1 VSDVTT
7 SAKVDE
13 TQTATLTMKPAL
25 KKSRIGLW
33 VALVLFVLIAGV
45 SAFLWYEYHAITKLQ
60 HALTEQAA
68 AHEIKRNALEAKFAE
83 SLAQQTKQVQSDV
96 TELTQRVDSTSSK
109 VLGLANMSRDDWKL
123 AEVDYLLRMANQRIL
138 MEHEAT
144 NSLALAQS
152 ANGILAELQNADLFT
167 ARKKLTEEIEA
178 LKMASKVDREGIYL
192 QLLAITQQIEN
203 LPLIEPLFE
212 EDEETIAAMEQGEEL
227 PPQTFWQRV
236 QNVGKHAWQKL
247 SIYVRVRDQG
257 RRVDAILPP
266 EDQMYLKQNLR
277 LMLEQ
282 AQIGLLRE
290 EQHVYQASLDKAQNW
305 IRDYYPLNDQAQIVL
320 NDLEQLK
327 KSNVQQPLPDFTGLA
342 AMEAINEETDCLHSM
357 CSFISALGHGRYFA
371 RCRLCVSDSWPKIAR
386 NKFMVC
392 VFRRCSNCT

>member
-1 VSDVTT
+1 MSDLNT
-7 SAKVDE
+7 SVAANE
-13 TQTATLTMKPAL
+13 SPAATVNVKSHLPV
-25 KKSRIGLW
+25 KKSRLGLW
-33 VALVLFVLIAGV
+33 VAFVLLLLIAAV
-45 SAFLWYEYHAITKLQ
+45 SAFVWYEYKVINKLKSD
-60 HALTEQAA
+60 LNSYAA
-68 AHEIKRNALEAKFAE
+68 ANDAKRKALEVKVADDL
-83 SLAQQTKQVQSDV
+83 SAQSKQMQGDV
-96 TELTQRVDSTSSK
+96 TELTQRLDSTTSK
-109 VLGLANMSRDDWKL
+109 VLALTNMSHDDWKL

-152 ANGILAELQNADLFT
+152 ANSVLAELQNADLFP

-178 LKMASKVDREGIYL
+178 LKLASKVDREGIYL
-192 QLLAITQQIEN
+192 QLLAITQQIET
-203 LPLIEPLFE
+203 LPLIEQLFE
-212 EDEETIAAMEQGEEL
+212 EDEESIAALEDSGEEQAS
-227 PPQTFWQRV
+227 PSVWQRV
-236 QNVGKHAWQKL
+236 KNVSLRVWHKL

-320 NDLEQLK
+320 NDLDQLK
-327 KSNVQQPLPDFTGLA
+327 KNNVQQPLPDFSGSAALVKEYLRQKDRLA
-342 AMEAINEETDCLHSM
+342 FSR
-357 CSFISALGHGRYFA
+357 HGG
-371 RCRLCVSDSWPKIAR
+371 
-386 NKFMVC
+386 N
-392 VFRRCSNCT
+392 

>member
-1 VSDVTT
+1 MSDVTT
-7 SAKVDE
+7 STKVDE
-13 TQTATLTMKPAL
+13 TQTATLKLKPAV

-33 VALVLFVLIAGV
+33 VALVLLVLIAGV

-60 HALTEQAA
+60 HALVAQASA
-68 AHEIKRNALEAKFAE
+68 NETKRKALEAKFAE
-83 SLAQQTKQVQSDV
+83 DLAAQSKQVQGDV
-96 TELTQRVDSTSSK
+96 TELTQRLDSTSSK
-109 VLGLANMSRDDWKL
+109 ILGLTNMSRDDWKL

-178 LKMASKVDREGIYL
+178 LKLASKVDREGIYL

-212 EDEETIAAMEQGEEL
+212 EDEETIAAMEEGEE
-227 PPQTFWQRV
+227 PEAQTFWQGVAR
-236 QNVGKHAWQKL
+236 VGKNVWHKL

-327 KSNVQQPLPDFTGLA
+327 KSNVQQPLPDFTGSA
-342 AMEAINEETDCLHSM
+342 AMVKEYLRQKD
-357 CSFISALGHGRYFA
+357 
-371 RCRLCVSDSWPKIAR
+371 RLAFSR
-386 NKFMVC
+386 QGGGQ
-392 VFRRCSNCT
+392 

>member
-1 VSDVTT
+1 MSDVNT
-7 SAKVDE
+7 SALADE
-13 TQTATLTMKPAL
+13 PQAAPLIKPINVAV
-25 KKSRIGLW
+25 KKSRVGQWI
-33 VALVLFVLIAGV
+33 ALLLLVLIAGV
-45 SAFLWYEYHAITKLQ
+45 SAFLWYQYQAITKLNS
-60 HALTEQAA
+60 ALAAQAVA
-68 AHEIKRNALEAKFAE
+68 SDTKRKALEAKVSEDFA
-83 SLAQQTKQVQSDV
+83 AQSKQMQGDV
-96 TELTQRVDSTSSK
+96 TELTQRLDSTTSK
-109 VLGLANMSRDDWKL
+109 VLALTNMGHDDWKL

-152 ANGILAELQNADLFT
+152 ANSILAELQNADLFS
-167 ARKKLTEEIEA
+167 ARKKLTEEVEA
-178 LKMASKVDREGIYL
+178 LKLASKVDREGIYL

-212 EDEETIAAMEQGEEL
+212 EDEETISAMDQGEE
-227 PPQTFWQRV
+227 PVSPTAWQRV
-236 QNVGKHAWQKL
+236 KSMGKHAWHKL

-320 NDLEQLK
+320 NDLDLLK
-327 KSNVQQPLPDFTGLA
+327 KNNVQQPLPDFSGSAALIKEYLHQKDRLA
-342 AMEAINEETDCLHSM
+342 FSR
-357 CSFISALGHGRYFA
+357 HGG
-371 RCRLCVSDSWPKIAR
+371 
-386 NKFMVC
+386 N
-392 VFRRCSNCT
+392 

>member
-1 VSDVTT
+1 VSDLNT
-7 SAKVDE
+7 SAPTDSAQIAPVIIN
-13 TQTATLTMKPAL
+13 PPL

-33 VALVLFVLIAGV
+33 IAVVLFLLVAGV
-45 SAFLWYEYHAITKLQ
+45 SAFLWYQYQAINKLQ
-60 HALTEQAA
+60 AT
-68 AHEIKRNALEAKFAE
+68 IKSQSTLNDNQRKALEAKVADDFAT
-83 SLAQQTKQVQSDV
+83 QTKQVQGDI
-96 TELTQRVDSTSSK
+96 TELTQRLDSTTSK
-109 VLGLANMSRDDWKL
+109 VLALTNLNRDDWKL

-138 MEHEAT
+138 MEHEAV
-144 NSLALAQS
+144 NSLALAES
-152 ANGILAELQNADLFT
+152 ANGVLAELQNADLFP

-178 LKMASKVDREGIYL
+178 LKLANKVDREGIYL

-212 EDEETIAAMEQGEEL
+212 EDEETIAALNDGEE
-227 PPQTFWQRV
+227 PPTPSLWQSV
-236 QNVGKHAWQKL
+236 KNVSNAAWHKL

-320 NDLEQLK
+320 NDLDQLK
-327 KSNVQQPLPDFTGLA
+327 KSNVQQPLPDFTGSA
-342 AMEAINEETDCLHSM
+342 ALVKEYLRQKDRMAFSR
-357 CSFISALGHGRYFA
+357 HGG
-371 RCRLCVSDSWPKIAR
+371 
-386 NKFMVC
+386 N
-392 VFRRCSNCT
+392 

>member
-1 VSDVTT
+1 MSSSKRDEMQAPL
-7 SAKVDE
+7 SA
-13 TQTATLTMKPAL
+13 Q
-25 KKSRIGLW
+25 KKSRMGAW
-33 VALVLFVLIAGV
+33 VTLVLLALIAGAGV
-45 SAFLWYEYHAITKLQ
+45 FVWHQYNAITSL
-60 HALTEQAA
+60 QAA
-68 AHEIKRNALEAKFAE
+68 LATQASANEARGKKLEAKIAE
-83 SLAQQTKQVQSDV
+83 DLAAHNKQLQGDLA
-96 TELTQRVDSTSSK
+96 ELTQRLDSTSSK
-109 VLGLANMSRDDWKL
+109 VLSLSSMSRDDWKL

-152 ANGILAELQNADLFT
+152 ANGILADLQNADLFG
-167 ARKKLTEEIEA
+167 ARKKLSEEIEA
-178 LKMASKVDREGIYL
+178 LKLANKVDREGIYL
-192 QLLAITQQIEN
+192 QLLAITQQIES

-212 EDEETIAAMEQGEEL
+212 EDEESIAAMEQSDTPEA
-227 PPQTFWQRV
+227 QTFWQGV
-236 QNVGKHAWQKL
+236 QQVGVNIWHKL

-327 KSNVQQPLPDFTGLA
+327 KSNVQQPLPDFTGSA
-342 AMEAINEETDCLHSM
+342 AMVKEYLRQKDRLAFSR
-357 CSFISALGHGRYFA
+357 HGG
-371 RCRLCVSDSWPKIAR
+371 
-386 NKFMVC
+386 NQ
-392 VFRRCSNCT
+392 

>member
-1 VSDVTT
+1 MSDVTT
-7 SAKVDE
+7 STKVDE
-13 TQTATLTMKPAL
+13 TQTATLKLKPAV

-33 VALVLFVLIAGV
+33 VALVLLVLIAGV

-60 HALTEQAA
+60 NALATQAA
-68 AHEIKRNALEAKFAE
+68 AHETKRKALEEKFAE
-83 SLAQQTKQVQSDV
+83 DLAAQSKQVQSDV
-96 TELTQRVDSTSSK
+96 TELTQRLDSTSSK
-109 VLGLANMSRDDWKL
+109 VLGLTNMSRDDWKL

-152 ANGILAELQNADLFT
+152 ANGILAELQNADLFA

-178 LKMASKVDREGIYL
+178 LKLASKVDREGIYL

-212 EDEETIAAMEQGEEL
+212 EDEETIAAMEEGEE
-227 PPQTFWQRV
+227 PEAQTFWQGVAR
-236 QNVGKHAWQKL
+236 VGKNIWHKL

-327 KSNVQQPLPDFTGLA
+327 KSNVQQPLPDFTGSA
-342 AMEAINEETDCLHSM
+342 AMVKEYLRQKD
-357 CSFISALGHGRYFA
+357 
-371 RCRLCVSDSWPKIAR
+371 RLAFSR
-386 NKFMVC
+386 QGGNQ
-392 VFRRCSNCT
+392 

>member
-1 VSDVTT
+1 MSDVTT
-7 SAKVDE
+7 STKVDE
-13 TQTATLTMKPAL
+13 TQTAILNLKPAL
-25 KKSRIGLW
+25 KKSRLGLW
-33 VALVLFVLIAGV
+33 VALVLLVLIAGV
-45 SAFLWYEYHAITKLQ
+45 SAFLYYEYHAITKLQ
-60 HALTEQAA
+60 QALAAQAA
-68 AHEIKRNALEAKFAE
+68 EHETKRKSLEAKFAE
-83 SLAQQTKQVQSDV
+83 DLVVQSKQLQSDV
-96 TELTQRVDSTSSK
+96 TELTQRLDSTSSK

-138 MEHEAT
+138 MENEAT

-152 ANGILAELQNADLFT
+152 ANGILAELQNADLFA

-178 LKMASKVDREGIYL
+178 LKLASKVDREGIYL

-212 EDEETIAAMEQGEEL
+212 EDEETIAAMEEGEE
-227 PPQTFWQRV
+227 PESQTLWQRV
-236 QNVGKHAWQKL
+236 QRVGKNVWHKL

-327 KSNVQQPLPDFTGLA
+327 KSNVQQPLPDFTGSA
-342 AMEAINEETDCLHSM
+342 AMVKEYLRQKD
-357 CSFISALGHGRYFA
+357 
-371 RCRLCVSDSWPKIAR
+371 RLAFSR
-386 NKFMVC
+386 QGGGQ
-392 VFRRCSNCT
+392 

>member
-1 VSDVTT
+1 VSDVNT
-7 SAKVDE
+7 SAQADE
-13 TQTATLTMKPAL
+13 TQAASATKSINATPGR
-25 KKSRIGLW
+25 SRIGQW
-33 VALVLFVLIAGV
+33 IALILLLAIAGV
-45 SAFLWYEYHAITKLQ
+45 SVFLWYQYQAINKLNNAMAAQIVTSETKR
-60 HALTEQAA
+60 
-68 AHEIKRNALEAKFAE
+68 KALEAKVSE
-83 SLAQQTKQVQSDV
+83 DLAAQSKQLQGDV
-96 TELTQRVDSTSSK
+96 TELTQRLDSTTSK
-109 VLGLANMSRDDWKL
+109 VLALTSMSHDDWKL

-152 ANGILAELQNADLFT
+152 ANGILAELQNADLFP

-178 LKMASKVDREGIYL
+178 LKLASKVDREGIYL
-192 QLLAITQQIEN
+192 QLLAITQQIET

-212 EDEETIAAMEQGEEL
+212 EDEETIAAMDQGEEAVSPTL
-227 PPQTFWQRV
+227 WQRV
-236 QNVGKHAWQKL
+236 KNMSKRVWHKL

-320 NDLEQLK
+320 NDLDLLK
-327 KSNVQQPLPDFTGLA
+327 KNNVQQPLPDFSGSAALVKDYLRQKDRLA
-342 AMEAINEETDCLHSM
+342 FSR
-357 CSFISALGHGRYFA
+357 HGG
-371 RCRLCVSDSWPKIAR
+371 
-386 NKFMVC
+386 N
-392 VFRRCSNCT
+392 

>member
-1 VSDVTT
+1 MSSSKRDEMQAPL
-7 SAKVDE
+7 SA
-13 TQTATLTMKPAL
+13 Q
-25 KKSRIGLW
+25 KKSRMGAW
-33 VALVLFVLIAGV
+33 MTLVLLALIAGAGV
-45 SAFLWYEYHAITKLQ
+45 FVWHQYNAITSL
-60 HALTEQAA
+60 QAA
-68 AHEIKRNALEAKFAE
+68 LATQASANEARGKKLEVKIAEDLAAHNKQLQGD
-83 SLAQQTKQVQSDV
+83 LA
-96 TELTQRVDSTSSK
+96 ELTQRLDSTSSK
-109 VLGLANMSRDDWKL
+109 VLSLSSMSRDDWKL

-152 ANGILAELQNADLFT
+152 ANGILADLQNADLFG
-167 ARKKLTEEIEA
+167 ARKKLSEEIEA
-178 LKMASKVDREGIYL
+178 LKLANKVDREGIYL
-192 QLLAITQQIEN
+192 QLLAITQQIES

-212 EDEETIAAMEQGEEL
+212 EDEESIAAMEQSDTPEA
-227 PPQTFWQRV
+227 QTFWQGV
-236 QNVGKHAWQKL
+236 QQVGVNIWHKL

-327 KSNVQQPLPDFTGLA
+327 KSNVQQPLPDFTGSA
-342 AMEAINEETDCLHSM
+342 AMVKEYLRQKDRLAFSR
-357 CSFISALGHGRYFA
+357 HGG
-371 RCRLCVSDSWPKIAR
+371 
-386 NKFMVC
+386 NQ
-392 VFRRCSNCT
+392 

>member
-1 VSDVTT
+1 
-7 SAKVDE
+7 
-13 TQTATLTMKPAL
+13 MKPVV

-33 VALVLFVLIAGV
+33 VALVLLVLIAGV
-45 SAFLWYEYHAITKLQ
+45 SAFLYYEYHAITKLQ
-60 HALTEQAA
+60 NALDMQAA
-68 AHEIKRNALEAKFAE
+68 AHETKRKAIEEKFAE
-83 SLAQQTKQVQSDV
+83 DLAAQSKQVQGDV
-96 TELTQRVDSTSSK
+96 TELTQRLDSTSSK
-109 VLGLANMSRDDWKL
+109 VLGLANMSSDDWKL

-178 LKMASKVDREGIYL
+178 LKLASKVDREGIYL

-212 EDEETIAAMEQGEEL
+212 EDEETIAAMEEGEE
-227 PPQTFWQRV
+227 PEAQTFWQGVAR
-236 QNVGKHAWQKL
+236 VGKNVWHKL

-327 KSNVQQPLPDFTGLA
+327 KSNVQQPLPDFTGSA
-342 AMEAINEETDCLHSM
+342 AMVKEFLRQKD
-357 CSFISALGHGRYFA
+357 
-371 RCRLCVSDSWPKIAR
+371 RLAFSR
-386 NKFMVC
+386 QGGGQ
-392 VFRRCSNCT
+392 

>member
-1 VSDVTT
+1 MSDVTT

-13 TQTATLTMKPAL
+13 TQAATLNVKPAV
-25 KKSRIGLW
+25 KKSRIGVW
-33 VALVLFVLIAGV
+33 VALVLLILIAGV
-45 SAFLWYEYHAITKLQ
+45 SAFLWYEYRAITKLQ
-60 HALTEQAA
+60 NALVTQAA
-68 AHEIKRNALEAKFAE
+68 ANETKRKALEAKIAE
-83 SLAQQTKQVQSDV
+83 DLAQQTKQVQSDV
-96 TELTQRVDSTSSK
+96 TELTQRLDSTSSK

-152 ANGILAELQNADLFT
+152 ANSILAELQNADLFT

-178 LKMASKVDREGIYL
+178 LKLASKVDREGIYL

-227 PPQTFWQRV
+227 PPQTLWQRV

-327 KSNVQQPLPDFTGLA
+327 KSNVQQPLPDFTGSA
-342 AMEAINEETDCLHSM
+342 AMVKEYLRQKDRLAFSR
-357 CSFISALGHGRYFA
+357 HGG
-371 RCRLCVSDSWPKIAR
+371 
-386 NKFMVC
+386 NQ
-392 VFRRCSNCT
+392 

>member
-1 VSDVTT
+1 MSSSKRDEMQAPL
-7 SAKVDE
+7 SA
-13 TQTATLTMKPAL
+13 Q
-25 KKSRIGLW
+25 KKSRMGAW
-33 VALVLFVLIAGV
+33 MTLVLLALIAGAGV
-45 SAFLWYEYHAITKLQ
+45 FVWHQYNAITSL
-60 HALTEQAA
+60 QAA
-68 AHEIKRNALEAKFAE
+68 LATQASANEARGKKLEAKIAE
-83 SLAQQTKQVQSDV
+83 DLAAHNKQLQGDLA
-96 TELTQRVDSTSSK
+96 ELTQRLDSTSSK
-109 VLGLANMSRDDWKL
+109 VLSLSSMSRDDWKL

-152 ANGILAELQNADLFT
+152 ANGILADLQNADLFG
-167 ARKKLTEEIEA
+167 ARKKLSEEIEA
-178 LKMASKVDREGIYL
+178 LKLANKVDREGIYL
-192 QLLAITQQIEN
+192 QLLAITQQIES

-212 EDEETIAAMEQGEEL
+212 EDEESIAAMEQSDTPEA
-227 PPQTFWQRV
+227 QTFWQGV
-236 QNVGKHAWQKL
+236 QQVGVNIWHKL

-327 KSNVQQPLPDFTGLA
+327 KSNVQQPLPDFTGSA
-342 AMEAINEETDCLHSM
+342 AMVKEYLRQKDRLAFSR
-357 CSFISALGHGRYFA
+357 HGG
-371 RCRLCVSDSWPKIAR
+371 
-386 NKFMVC
+386 NQ
-392 VFRRCSNCT
+392 